1 MSDPQA
7 DALRAEWGLLQ
18 KEHAELVQKT
28 EALHGSSDGTALREH
43 TARLHAHVERLH
55 LLMAEIEMAEIE
67 EHHKTRGPV
76 RGLVKT

>member
-55 LLMAEIEMAEIE
+55 LLMAEIE